1 MSITLKQYLELP
13 LDAVVSMNKDTFVVS
28 RFVDEMELREP
39 VLINRETGER
49 LHGAI
54 YVTHL
59 LKIDSLPNKPVVS
72 VNVERVENAVET
84 EDLCDIEP
92 GDASVKHDEFYCAE
106 VLTGRLEH
114 ASLEVYFNELYQFA
128 EGDAA

>member
-1 MSITLKQYLELP
+1 MSITIKQYLELP

-39 VLINRETGER
+39 VLINRKTGER

-59 LKIDSLPNKPVVS
+59 LKIDSLPTRTVVS
-72 VNVERVENAVET
+72 ASIVQEANEAEEH
-84 EDLCDIEP
+84 LCAIEL
-92 GDASVKHDEFYCAE
+92 GDESVSHEAFYCPE

-114 ASLEVYFNELYQFA
+114 ASLDVYLNELNRLL
-128 EGDAA
+128 EGVAA